1 MNSWRSAGVRAAQW
15 VARLRRESS
24 AKSKSSFAT
33 VRIARRRSTVFALVF
48 KSGSVQDLQHR
59 IDRFM
64 NVIGGGSRRGGS
76 DRPQHEQPGHRDPNE
91 SRHDPHA
98 PSPRPVALWDLGR
111 RAIVAL
117 RAETSHCRQRLL
129 ECSRPHLMW
138 SSAGREL
145 ARCLASSVARGAC
158 RRHVE
163 ASSFRC
169 GERVPRRRPQT
180 PKCYGRPECRFPGVD
195 SRQWVCR
202 EAAPARRMP
211 PDDLLP
217 GDLGAGV

>member
-76 DRPQHEQPGHRDPNE
+76 DRPQHEHPGQRDPNE

-111 RAIVAL
+111 RAIVASP
-117 RAETSHCRQRLL
+117 RRD
-129 ECSRPHLMW
+129 
-138 SSAGREL
+138 
-145 ARCLASSVARGAC
+145 VALSPAPPRVQPPSP
-158 RRHVE
+158 HVE
-163 ASSFRC
+163 QRWPRARALPCQQRRARSVSS
-169 GERVPRRRPQT
+169 T
-180 PKCYGRPECRFPGVD
+180 CRGLVL
-195 SRQWVCR
+195 SLWGAR
-202 EAAPARRMP
+202 APPPP
-211 PDDLLP
+211 PDTQVLRSP
-217 GDLGAGV
+217 